1 MYLIIKHIKYETMT
15 DDYVVAGT
23 SDYLEGANELLD
35 AHRIINKNKSISF
48 SIVNLDEPLI
58 LTDEIDL
65 YKSANFLA
73 NENYEIL
80 KTEQDVKSTFSTSKF
95 IAT

>member
-1 MYLIIKHIKYETMT
+1 MT

-58 LTDEIDL
+58 LTDEIKD
-65 YKSANFLA
+65 
-73 NENYEIL
+73 
-80 KTEQDVKSTFSTSKF
+80 SKQLELPL
-95 IAT
+95 

>member
-35 AHRIINKNKSISF
+35 AHRIINKNKSVSF
-48 SIVNLDEPLI
+48 SVVNIEEPLI
-58 LTDEIDL
+58 LTDEIKD
-65 YKSANFLA
+65 
-73 NENYEIL
+73 
-80 KTEQDVKSTFSTSKF
+80 SKQLELPL
-95 IAT
+95 

>member
-1 MYLIIKHIKYETMT
+1 MT

-35 AHRIINKNKSISF
+35 AHRIINKNKSILF

-58 LTDEIDL
+58 LTDEIKD
-65 YKSANFLA
+65 
-73 NENYEIL
+73 
-80 KTEQDVKSTFSTSKF
+80 SKQLELPL
-95 IAT
+95 

>member
-1 MYLIIKHIKYETMT
+1 MYLIIKHYKYETMT
-15 DDYVVAGT
+15 DDYVVAGP

-58 LTDEIDL
+58 LTDEIKD
-65 YKSANFLA
+65 
-73 NENYEIL
+73 
-80 KTEQDVKSTFSTSKF
+80 SKQLELPL
-95 IAT
+95 

>member
-23 SDYLEGANELLD
+23 LDYLEGANELLD

-58 LTDEIDL
+58 LTDEIKD
-65 YKSANFLA
+65 
-73 NENYEIL
+73 
-80 KTEQDVKSTFSTSKF
+80 SKQLELPL
-95 IAT
+95 

>member
-35 AHRIINKNKSISF
+35 AHRIINKNKSVSF
-48 SIVNLDEPLI
+48 SIVNMEEPLI
-58 LTDEIDL
+58 LTDE
-65 YKSANFLA
+65 
-73 NENYEIL
+73 
-80 KTEQDVKSTFSTSKF
+80 VKDSKQLELPL
-95 IAT
+95 

>member
-58 LTDEIDL
+58 LTDEIKDSKQLELPL
-65 YKSANFLA
+65 YTIHFP
-73 NENYEIL
+73 
-80 KTEQDVKSTFSTSKF
+80 
-95 IAT
+95 